1 MEHVIVLSIA
11 LMMMMTHEA
20 VALKR
25 HSQADVFPSL
35 RPKWMLVIRIGPA
48 TTKTIRGLSSIEC
61 LLKAEGVKR
70 TGLFGY
76 CVRE

>member
-35 RPKWMLVIRIGPA
+35 RRNQNLTHKPNGKCSQYESHGRP
-48 TTKTIRGLSSIEC
+48 
-61 LLKAEGVKR
+61 
-70 TGLFGY
+70 
-76 CVRE
+76 